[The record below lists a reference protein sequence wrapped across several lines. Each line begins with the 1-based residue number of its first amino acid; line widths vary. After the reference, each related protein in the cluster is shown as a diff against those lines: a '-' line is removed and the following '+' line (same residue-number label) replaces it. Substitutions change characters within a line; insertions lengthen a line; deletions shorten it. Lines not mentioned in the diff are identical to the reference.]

1 MGWLADKADRL
12 AGTLFAA
19 IVGVGG
25 SQLQAFV
32 QAYLQRLGGHLD
44 EARRMAR
51 ELAARASGSG
61 VPDDTPVEHV
71 TTMLHQRI
79 AELETAI
86 RAIEQANP
94 YMKPIA
100 FFSHMDSEI
109 AAATARNFV
118 PALPLDPPGI
128 VYALA
133 GAVLGWIVWELV
145 KWPVSAALTERHD
158 KGAAE

>member
-1 MGWLADKADRL
+1 MGWLLEKADRL
-12 AGTLFAA
+12 AGTIFAA
-19 IVGVGG
+19 IVGVAA

-44 EARRMAR
+44 EARRMAK
-51 ELAARASGSG
+51 EFETRASSG
-61 VPDDTPVEHV
+61 DTAPAEQV

-79 AELETAI
+79 AELESAI

-94 YMKPIA
+94 YMKPIV
-100 FFSHMDSEI
+100 FFTHMDAEI
-109 AAATARNFV
+109 AAAAGVNFV

-128 VYALA
+128 TYALA

-145 KWPVSAALTERHD
+145 KWPAKAALFGRR
-158 KGAAE
+158 AIAPR

>member
-1 MGWLADKADRL
+1 MGWILDKADRL

-19 IVGVGG
+19 LLGAAT
-25 SQLQAFV
+25 SQFQAFV

-51 ELAARASGSG
+51 ELALRGASGDAMPG
-61 VPDDTPVEHV
+61 EKVGA
-71 TTMLHQRI
+71 MLQHRI

-94 YMKPIA
+94 YMKPVA
-100 FFSHMDSEI
+100 FFAHMDPEI
-109 AAATARNFV
+109 AAAAAVNFT
-118 PALPLDPPGI
+118 PALPLDTPGL

-133 GAVLGWIVWELV
+133 GAVLGWGAWELV
-145 KWPVSAALTERHD
+145 KWPARAALSRRRE
-158 KGAAE
+158 GARAA